1 MEKLLQDVGTDI
13 LPGVSYIDHFGELL
27 YSLAHKSS
35 LNANIEAYV
44 NAVSIANLLGVSL
57 PVELK
62 CFHIDSVQLSTFL
75 IFAYC

>member
-27 YSLAHKSS
+27 YSPAHKSC
-35 LNANIEAYV
+35 LNTNIEAYLD
-44 NAVSIANLLGVSL
+44 AISIANLLGVSL

-62 CFHIDSVQLSTFL
+62 SFHIDSVQFSMLL
-75 IFAYC
+75 IFA